1 MKKHFSTLWRM
12 LVLTLVLASPQ
23 VMLTSCGD
31 DEPESTVIDYYL
43 SVEENFL
50 VNGSKEQ
57 ADRFENP
64 KTRLMAA
71 IRRVYPKPEANGN
84 DAAVIAAC
92 DQEYA
97 EYVDMYSGMSENFTC
112 VFHLVRATMKG
123 GIIKQNE
130 TLKTYIYDIN
140 PTED

>member
-1 MKKHFSTLWRM
+1 MKKRFSTLWRM
-12 LVLTLVLASPQ
+12 LVLSLVLASPLI
-23 VMLTSCGD
+23 MLTSCGD

-57 ADRFENP
+57 AERFENP
-64 KTRLMAA
+64 KTRMMTA
-71 IRRVYPKPEANGN
+71 IRRVYPTPDVNGN

-97 EYVDMYSGMSENFTC
+97 EFVDMYSGMSDNLTC
-112 VFHLVRATMKG
+112 VFHLVRATMKD
-123 GIIKQNE
+123 GIIRQNE
-130 TLKTYIYDIN
+130 QLKTYTYDIN